1 VTTTDQQGNNHESAG
16 APSGGRF
23 AAKAN
28 AEPVDVNL
36 AAPAFP
42 DDYQGDCDGC
52 GARVGYTEDNEV
64 VHLRKD
70 GVADYDPTDHAPS
83 FNPDTYVGGAV
94 DEIAEASGWG
104 STKLER
110 YEDSQTERRESAAY
124 NVAFERG
131 RAAASAEARSGTA
144 AGVRDRAQALIPD
157 AERLYQV
164 ASAKAA
170 AQDILAAYPTATTLT
185 LEMSDQEGSAFYP
198 SSILDVA
205 GNELADFEEF
215 ENEHYGPLS
224 DLPETPQGGYTAG
237 RAGTAP
243 VFVPDEQLAFM
254 TWQGDRRMGYTAK
267 IDLKLA
273 AAADLSTLG
282 GAR

>member
-1 VTTTDQQGNNHESAG
+1 MSITDSNGAVHQSSG
-16 APSGGRF
+16 APGGGQF
-23 AAKAN
+23 ATKPN

-36 AAPAFP
+36 APPAFP

-52 GARVGYTEDNEV
+52 GARVGYTEDNQV
-64 VHLRKD
+64 MHLGKD

-94 DEIAEASGWG
+94 DEVAEASGWG

-110 YEDSQTERRESAAY
+110 YEDSQAERRENAAY
-124 NVAFERG
+124 DVAFERG
-131 RAAASAEARSGTA
+131 RAAAAAGTTSGTA
-144 AGVRDRAQALIPD
+144 AAVRDRAQASIAD

-170 AQDILAAYPTATTLT
+170 ALDILAAHPTATTLT

-224 DLPETPQGGYTAG
+224 DLPETPQGGYTVG
-237 RAGTAP
+237 PAGTAP

-254 TWQGDRRMGYTAK
+254 TWQGDRRMGYTAT
-267 IDLKLA
+267 IDLTLA
-273 AAADLSTLG
+273 AAADLSALG
-282 GAR
+282 GVR

>member
-1 VTTTDQQGNNHESAG
+1 MSITDSNGAVHQSSG
-16 APSGGRF
+16 APGGGQF
-23 AAKAN
+23 ATKPN

-36 AAPAFP
+36 AAAGFP

-52 GARVGYTEDNEV
+52 GARVGYTEDNQV
-64 VHLRKD
+64 VHLGKD

-94 DEIAEASGWG
+94 DEVAEASGWG

-110 YEDSQTERRESAAY
+110 YEDSQAERRENAAY
-124 NVAFERG
+124 DVAFERG
-131 RAAASAEARSGTA
+131 RAAAGAEATSGTA
-144 AGVRDRAQALIPD
+144 AEVRDRAQALIAD
-157 AERLYQV
+157 AETLYHV
-164 ASAKAA
+164 SSAKAA
-170 AQDILAAYPTATTLT
+170 ALDILAAHPTATTLN
-185 LEMSDQEGSAFYP
+185 LETSDQEGSAFCP

-224 DLPETPQGGYTAG
+224 DLPETPHENFVLNAEGTAG
-237 RAGTAP
+237 R
-243 VFVPDEQLAFM
+243 FVVDPPFAFM
-254 TWQGDRRMGYTAK
+254 AWQGDRRRGYTAT

-273 AAADLSTLG
+273 AAADLSALG
-282 GAR
+282 GVR

>member
-1 VTTTDQQGNNHESAG
+1 MTTTDHQGNNHESAG

-23 AAKAN
+23 ATKAN

-64 VHLRKD
+64 VHLGKD
-70 GVADYDPTDHAPS
+70 GVADYDPTDHTPS
-83 FNPDTYVGGAV
+83 FCPDTYVGGAV

-131 RAAASAEARSGTA
+131 RAAAAAEATSGTA
-144 AGVRDRAQALIPD
+144 AEVRDRAQALLAD
-157 AERLYQV
+157 AELLYQV

-170 AQDILAAYPTATTLT
+170 AQDILAAHPTAARLT

-198 SSILDVA
+198 SSILDAA
-205 GNELADFEEF
+205 GNELADFEDF
-215 ENEHYGPLS
+215 EDEHHGPLS
-224 DLPETPQGGYTAG
+224 DLPETPQEDFVVNAEGSSG
-237 RAGTAP
+237 R
-243 VFVPDEQLAFM
+243 FVPNERYAFM
-254 TWQGDRRMGYTAK
+254 TWQGDRRMGYTAT
-267 IDLKLA
+267 IDLKRA
-273 AAADLSTLG
+273 AAADLSVLG